1 MHHIRQFA
9 FWALLLFGGAWVVEY
24 STYTLTMS
32 GAGRGVG
39 FFFYRFVYSL
49 YISDELPDD
58 IAGII
63 VIEGQAPSRF
73 QWDGSH
79 SPEYEGVHITWDFQI
94 GTGRR
99 ATTGAC
105 FINLSRN
112 EIALGDDNFALNA
125 SGLRRLF
132 DLDPS
137 PANEDKLVAKLLSIL
152 SACQSGTLPR
162 PRHHSYHFQE
172 NFIRGRLQ
180 HGAGG
185 WAIRYPI
192 LVWVGIWFV
201 LLLRSA
207 FTTASRQA
215 SPSSKRESH
224 SV

>member
-1 MHHIRQFA
+1 MMHHIRQFA
-9 FWALLLFGGAWVVEY
+9 FWALLLFGGAWVVDGA
-24 STYTLTMS
+24 TFTLTMS
-32 GAGRGVG
+32 GAGHGVG
-39 FFFYRFVYSL
+39 LFFYRFVYSL
-49 YISDELPDD
+49 YIFDELPDD
-58 IAGII
+58 IAGLI
-63 VIEGQAPSRF
+63 VIKGQTPSRF

-79 SPEYEGVHITWDFQI
+79 SPEYEEVHITWDFQI

-112 EIALGDDNFALNA
+112 EIALGDDHIPLDV

-162 PRHHSYHFQE
+162 PRHHSYHFEE

-185 WAIRYPI
+185 RAIRYPI
-192 LVWVGIWFV
+192 LVWVGIWLV
-201 LLLRSA
+201 LLLKSA
-207 FTTASRQA
+207 FTKANRLTAPRSEGK
-215 SPSSKRESH
+215 PL
-224 SV
+224 